1 MYYLP
6 FEDLITKAKENL
18 NNLTDEE
25 KIGYEKCISDF
36 EKMVDD
42 AEKNHEFKHQF
53 QWSKLT

>member
-53 QWSKLT
+53 